1 MSIFKRKINFWKTE
15 QPKYWNQQIRALRN
29 YDKCQ
34 RLQQKKKKFII
45 GEQIGNFSRDME
57 IMEKTNK
64 WKYNIKI

>member
-1 MSIFKRKINFWKTE
+1 MLA
-15 QPKYWNQQIRALRN
+15 PAA
-29 YDKCQ
+29 
-34 RLQQKKKKFII
+34 KKKKFII